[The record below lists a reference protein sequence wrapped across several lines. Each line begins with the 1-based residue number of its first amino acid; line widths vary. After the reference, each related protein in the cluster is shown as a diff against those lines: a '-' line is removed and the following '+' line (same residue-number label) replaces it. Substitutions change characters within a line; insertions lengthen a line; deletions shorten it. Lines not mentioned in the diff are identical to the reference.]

1 MTPGPAPGPGPG
13 AAPVPP
19 LQRSRRFPETT
30 ASVPVAR
37 QFVAEALSALEPEVG
52 EMAALLVSEL
62 ATNAVVHATSD
73 FAVTVR
79 YPTPRGRVRVEVVD
93 GVPGEPTPLRP
104 PPTALHGRG
113 LLLVASLA
121 DEWGVEETDNEV
133 GKTIWFELAPATA
146 VAASAGSAGSQS
158 AAAVARRPWAWLFR
172 RLRRDLSFTGAFA
185 FA

>member
-1 MTPGPAPGPGPG
+1 VTETV
-13 AAPVPP
+13 PVK
-19 LQRSRRFPETT
+19 RSRRFPEST

-37 QFVAEALSALEPEVG
+37 QFVADALAALAPEVG

-73 FAVTVR
+73 FAVTVL
-79 YPTPRGRVRVEVVD
+79 YPTATGRVRVEVRD
-93 GVPGEPTPLRP
+93 GVPGEPMPLRP
-104 PPTALHGRG
+104 PPTAPHGRG

-121 DEWGVEETDNEV
+121 DEWGVEGTDAAV

-146 VAASAGSAGSQS
+146 AAASAAG
-158 AAAVARRPWAWLFR
+158 VRGRLTRLFR
-172 RLRRDLSFTGAFA
+172 RRRRGLSYSSSSSFA

>member
-1 MTPGPAPGPGPG
+1 
-13 AAPVPP
+13 VPP

-62 ATNAVVHATSD
+62 ATNAIVHATSD

-79 YPTPRGRVRVEVVD
+79 YPTPWGRVRVEVVD

-121 DEWGVEETDNEV
+121 DEWGVEETDSEV
-133 GKTIWFELAPATA
+133 GKTIWFELALATA
-146 VAASAGSAGSQS
+146 VAAGAGSGS